1 MKDKVAEAHFFRE
14 NVAQISEQGWRALL
28 QKSITGFMGGMHEFR
43 AAGLQHDRN
52 VGNRVANHARQLEA
66 RTEGTDFQA
75 EMSRLA
81 TDIEA
86 DLEKLTDLMERIG
99 ASRNP
104 AKQIATWAAE
114 KASRLKLA
122 GVSSGNGELG
132 TFLSIE
138 ALSLGVEGKASL
150 WTTLIELRGDYPNG
164 DRQDRHC
171 IARDPVRFRPGSAE
185 FRFNHS
191 PFLVPIG

>member
-1 MKDKVAEAHFFRE
+1 MAPLIDIDLPRLERLRAPSSRQKRDATAHR
-14 NVAQISEQGWRALL
+14 
-28 QKSITGFMGGMHEFR
+28 SIDVYLNDHL
-43 AAGLQHDRN
+43 AGATFGADL
-52 VGNRVANHARQLEA
+52 ARQLEA

-99 ASRNP
+99 ANRNP

-150 WTTLIELRGDYPNG
+150 WTTLIELRGDYPELAST
-164 DRQDRHC
+164 DLDELLHRAQHQRQVLETERTAA
-171 IARDPVRFRPGSAE
+171 ARRS
-185 FRFNHS
+185 
-191 PFLVPIG
+191 LVAAKET